1 MAKQTLLVSI
11 KRAFS
16 GLFRAFKEERNLQIH
31 LLATVFIL
39 LLSWFFKIQ
48 VWELIVVLFLCFGVI
63 ILELL
68 NTIFEKVVD
77 FMKPQMH
84 TYVHVVKD
92 MMAAVV
98 LVAAIG
104 AVLVGALIFLPYIID
119 FVCS

>member
-1 MAKQTLLVSI
+1 MAKQSLFESI
-11 KRAFS
+11 KRAAQGF
-16 GLFRAFKEERNLQIH
+16 LRAVKEERNLQIH
-31 LLATVFIL
+31 LLATFLVISLSFI
-39 LLSWFFKIQ
+39 FKLG
-48 VWELIVVLFLCFGVI
+48 VWEFIVVLFLCFSII

-84 TYVHVVKD
+84 SYVRAVKD

-104 AVLVGALIFLPYIID
+104 AVLVGSLIFVPHLWAL
-119 FVCS
+119 FQ

>member
-1 MAKQTLLVSI
+1 MARQSLAQSLY
-11 KRAFS
+11 RAALGFINT
-16 GLFRAFKEERNLQIH
+16 AKEERNLQIH
-31 LLATVFIL
+31 LGSTL
-39 LLSWFFKIQ
+39 LVLLMAWFFHLNI
-48 VWELIVVLFLCFGVI
+48 WEWVVVLFLCFSII

-84 TYVHVVKD
+84 SYVRNVKD

-104 AVLVGALIFLPYIID
+104 AALVGSLIFIPHIWAL
-119 FVCS
+119 F